1 MPISGESLEEPSE
14 AENKLYVIVKT
25 RDFLKIMTNHIYI
38 YLYIYIYMG
47 VSETQART
55 AVAGGEKVRKKSR
68 LGWDLAST
76 GTSQQIR
83 SRTEPSRA
91 KPSRANPGRSELIR
105 SRPGQAQ
112 PSRADPPSFPNFF
125 PRRSFGSFFCKNVN
139 FYNELCSFVRPVAG
153 SHCGTFLA
161 LGGIGGRAELSQ
173 TDPSRAGPGRAEP
186 R

>member
-1 MPISGESLEEPSE
+1 MRIHIS
-14 AENKLYVIVKT
+14 I
-25 RDFLKIMTNHIYI
+25 RIQICIH
-38 YLYIYIYMG
+38 MG

-125 PRRSFGSFFCKNVN
+125 PRHSFGSFFCKNVF